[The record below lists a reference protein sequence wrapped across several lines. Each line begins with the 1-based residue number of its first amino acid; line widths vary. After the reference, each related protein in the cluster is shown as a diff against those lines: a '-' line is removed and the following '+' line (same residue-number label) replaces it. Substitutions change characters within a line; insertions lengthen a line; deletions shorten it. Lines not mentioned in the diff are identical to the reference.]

1 MGYNKCDYRLNQK
14 GDADVEQAI
23 PVIVICSVGMAAC
36 LGYIVYAFVKWS
48 RRKLGK
54 RNTFE
59 IDEDS
64 LTIKLGK
71 KK

>member
-1 MGYNKCDYRLNQK
+1 MEG
-14 GDADVEQAI
+14 AI
-23 PVIVICSVGMAAC
+23 PIIVICSIGMAGC
-36 LGYIVYAFVKWS
+36 LAYMIYALIKALRHKGKF
-48 RRKLGK
+48 RR

>member
-1 MGYNKCDYRLNQK
+1 M
-14 GDADVEQAI
+14 EQAI
-23 PVIVICSVGMAAC
+23 PIIVICSVGMAVC
-36 LGYIVYAFVKWS
+36 LAYLIYALIKALRNKGKF
-48 RRKLGK
+48 RK